1 MGPEARIEHATHALR
16 TCTKTSTP
24 RTPEWRIVDQ
34 ELDALLTGLQQSRW
48 KGPKCPRNTSR
59 PERRGHGALDTA
71 WYIHNGQW
79 RYTGSMGKRLVDI
92 DDALLEEAT
101 RILGA
106 GTMKEAVNRSLEE
119 VVSASRRRRHAQRLS
134 DLRDLDLDDPDVME
148 EAWR

>member
-1 MGPEARIEHATHALR
+1 VTAI
-16 TCTKTSTP
+16 
-24 RTPEWRIVDQ
+24 
-34 ELDALLTGLQQSRW
+34 DALPL
-48 KGPKCPRNTSR
+48 CV
-59 PERRGHGALDTA
+59 
-71 WYIHNGQW
+71 
-79 RYTGSMGKRLVDI
+79 TGSMGKRLVDI